1 MTDDGHGFDAADTGH
16 GTGLQGVADRLDA
29 IGGALRVESNVGSGT
44 TLNGTIPAGDRPHEG
59 GTIRRWPWAFSIAA
73 AIILGVAVWLT
84 LLNDTFGLFV
94 VVAAMMVVG
103 YGVVGGFL
111 ATRVPRNPI
120 GWLMLVI
127 AVSFALVGVGDE
139 YVGYTIRTSPGS
151 LPFAAAIAW
160 LSGFVFYGV
169 LIPILVILL
178 VFPDGTLMS
187 PRWRIVMAALL
198 TSGGLLIVAAM
209 VAPGPVGDYAVDN
222 PLGIEALDGFVNVVN
237 IVASIGLLASALA
250 SVACVVLRYRR
261 APATERQ
268 RIRPLAWVAATA
280 VIILLVGLAFQSFP
294 IVNDFVFT
302 ALFAT
307 IGIGMPFAIQN
318 AVLRHRLYDLD
329 VVVKKTVVFA
339 IIVVLLLAGRG
350 SPSRDSSASV
360 WSPSST
366 THPPLFLFFGLAC
379 GLLAVPVY
387 RLATRIA
394 DRVVYGGRA
403 RPSEVLSEFSERL
416 SETYATDDVLPRMA
430 AIVGQSHRAK
440 EVRVWLR
447 VGGVYR
453 VAASWP
459 TGPPGRGSGR

>member
-1 MTDDGHGFDAADTGH
+1 M
-16 GTGLQGVADRLDA
+16 
-29 IGGALRVESNVGSGT
+29 S
-44 TLNGTIPAGDRPHEG
+44 EG
-59 GTIRRWPWAFSIAA
+59 RIRRWPWAFSIAA

-237 IVASIGLLASALA
+237 IVASIGLLVSALA

-268 RIRPLAWVAATA
+268 QIRPLAWVAATA

-302 ALFAT
+302 ALFAM

-339 IIVVLLLAGRG
+339 IIVVLLLAAGG
-350 SPSRDSSASV
+350 SSRCSSASA

-366 THPPLFLFFGLAC
+366 TRRPCSCSSAS
-379 GLLAVPVY
+379 PVGCS
-387 RLATRIA
+387 RS
-394 DRVVYGGRA
+394 
-403 RPSEVLSEFSERL
+403 PS
-416 SETYATDDVLPRMA
+416 TDSPHV
-430 AIVGQSHRAK
+430 S
-440 EVRVWLR
+440 
-447 VGGVYR
+447 
-453 VAASWP
+453 P
-459 TGPPGRGSGR
+459 TGSSTAAARDRRRS